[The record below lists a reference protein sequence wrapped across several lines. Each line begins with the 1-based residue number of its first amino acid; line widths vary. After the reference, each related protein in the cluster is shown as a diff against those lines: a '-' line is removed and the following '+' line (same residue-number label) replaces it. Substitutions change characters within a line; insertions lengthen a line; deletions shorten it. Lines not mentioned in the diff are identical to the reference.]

1 MGYLSLSQCQ
11 KIKIK
16 ATGSDIINIKKI
28 DRKDEKEARHKGR
41 TRGGFSEKKKKILAV
56 TKLKLLNPK
65 Y

>member
-16 ATGSDIINIKKI
+16 ATDSNIINIKKI
-28 DRKDEKEARHKGR
+28 DRKDEKEARHKGKD
-41 TRGGFSEKKKKILAV
+41 TGGFQREKKKDSGR
-56 TKLKLLNPK
+56 